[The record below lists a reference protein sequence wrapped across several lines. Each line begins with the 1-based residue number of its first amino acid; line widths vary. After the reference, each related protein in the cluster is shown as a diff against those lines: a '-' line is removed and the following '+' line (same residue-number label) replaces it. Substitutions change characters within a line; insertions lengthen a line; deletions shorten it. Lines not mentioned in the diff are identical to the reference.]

1 LAVIVKIECT
11 HLKYL
16 FLLLSSTGRAN
27 YGVVDS
33 GWDGRDDKKGVKA
46 RPHILD
52 MGGASEDGVVVIL

>member
-1 LAVIVKIECT
+1 MSKLNALT
-11 HLKYL
+11 LNNL

-46 RPHILD
+46 RPHVLD

>member
-1 LAVIVKIECT
+1 M
-11 HLKYL
+11 
-16 FLLLSSTGRAN
+16 GRAN

-46 RPHILD
+46 RPHVLD

>member
-1 LAVIVKIECT
+1 MSKLNALTLNK
-11 HLKYL
+11 L

-46 RPHILD
+46 RLHVLD